1 MKKLF
6 FLFAAAFLA
15 FVMPA
20 SPMFA
25 ATVNPDPETA
35 KIETKTYQ
43 LAAFDGLEVSWIF
56 QVDLLQSSTRKVQ
69 VEAPDFLMPY
79 LMVKVRNSTLVLGNT
94 GLPGDIRRKLERGNY
109 KVHATVSLPELTH
122 VEMSGASKMVADGEF
137 QTAHFKMELSGAS
150 SLKELRLNANYAD
163 LECSGASKFQ
173 MKGNLAK
180 VKMNLSGAAKGDM
193 VAYGQEMDMDLSG
206 SGKLELTGG
215 YDSMR
220 AELSAA
226 THLWMK
232 GTLGSFRLSGS
243 GAAKA
248 DLTECAIIDS
258 RVDMSGASSVR
269 LYAIEKLAVQLSGAA
284 SCRYKAGDHL
294 LLTETDV
301 DRGATLKK
309 L

>member
-15 FVMPA
+15 LVPA
-20 SPMFA
+20 A
-25 ATVNPDPETA
+25 AANNTPDPETA

-43 LAAFDGLEVSWIF
+43 LASFDGVEVSWIF
-56 QVDLLQSSTRKVQ
+56 QVELLQSSTFKVE
-69 VEAPDFLMPY
+69 VEAPDFVMPY
-79 LMVKVRNSTLVLGNT
+79 LTVKVQNSDLVLGHAN
-94 GLPGDIRRKLERGNY
+94 LPGDVRRKLERGNY
-109 KVHATVSLPELTH
+109 KVRATVAMPELTH

-173 MKGNLAK
+173 MKGNLDK

-215 YDSMR
+215 YDSLK

-226 THLWMK
+226 AHLGMK
-232 GTLGSFRLSGS
+232 GTLGTFRLSGS

-248 DLTECAIIDS
+248 DLTECATIDA
-258 RVDMSGASSVR
+258 RVEMSGASSVR
-269 LYAIEKLAVQLSGAA
+269 IYVLEKLAVDLSGAA
-284 SCRYKAGDHL
+284 SCRYKAGDKL
-294 LLTETDV
+294 KITETDV
-301 DRGATLKK
+301 DRGATLKT